1 MSPAQAA
8 CSRAFAPTP
17 QGPGAL
23 TRHGAHLQAWPE
35 LSVTSSPGAASGGE
49 QLQPPSARLL
59 CFSPT
64 PVGGG
69 RDRKRRRPRA
79 QHCSRQALHHEP
91 CRRRT
96 VVAVPPGTGV
106 QAAPGLL
113 RRGRAQTWGAGAGRE
128 QVPGPVGLALALTQS
143 PDGPHG
149 PAQGVREEPRAAGQE
164 GLRGQ
169 AGSRVPPEAQPPGDH
184 GHTGTLGS
192 RAEAR
197 QRSPR
202 RTGGGRLPRTPGPS
216 APAPAPLCQVQAE
229 PDSKQLKG
237 LLEPA

>member
-1 MSPAQAA
+1 M
-8 CSRAFAPTP
+8 
-17 QGPGAL
+17 
-23 TRHGAHLQAWPE
+23 
-35 LSVTSSPGAASGGE
+35 
-49 QLQPPSARLL
+49 
-59 CFSPT
+59 
-64 PVGGG
+64 
-69 RDRKRRRPRA
+69 
-79 QHCSRQALHHEP
+79 
-91 CRRRT
+91 
-96 VVAVPPGTGV
+96 PPGTGV

-202 RTGGGRLPRTPGPS
+202 RTGGGRAQCTRTSTTMSSSSRARLQTIKGAVRTCLVILPGRWPPPTAEGRGAQAMCQPPPASLPAS
-216 APAPAPLCQVQAE
+216 APHQHLPDTCQPALGTGEAAE
-229 PDSKQLKG
+229 RGRLAETQ
-237 LLEPA
+237 